1 MLRTSYLFIASFLL
15 IVLDQV
21 TKLLVKGFDFFGY
34 KVEGFYYGEQIP
46 VFGDIVSFTF
56 VENPGMAFGIEFG
69 VGKIFLSLFSVIAG
83 FALSWYL
90 NKIKFA
96 HNAIR
101 IGITLILAGAV
112 GNMIDRVFY
121 GVIFGESALFYGKVV
136 DFILV
141 DIPDMFGY
149 SHWPVFNV
157 ADSCVSV
164 GIVLLIIFNDK
175 LPSLTEA
182 KAGNYLTKTDTEIYN
197 EAEKVSDSTLDNT
210 FDTNVD

>member
-197 EAEKVSDSTLDNT
+197 EADTVSDSTIDNT

>member
-1 MLRTSYLFIASFLL
+1 MLRTSYLFISAFLL

-21 TKLLVKGFDFFGY
+21 TKLIVKGFDFFGY

-46 VFGDIVSFTF
+46 VFGDVVSFTF

-83 FALSWYL
+83 FGLSWYL

-96 HNAIR
+96 HNGIR
-101 IGITLILAGAV
+101 VGIALILAGAV

-141 DIPDMFGY
+141 DIPDVFGY

-175 LPSLTEA
+175 LPTLTEA
-182 KAGNYLTKTDTEIYN
+182 KSGKYIIMEDDNHEEVNNMENLEN
-197 EAEKVSDSTLDNT
+197 DSNT
-210 FDTNVD
+210 NLE

>member
-1 MLRTSYLFIASFLL
+1 MLKTWILFVISFLF

-21 TKLLVKGFDFFGY
+21 TKLLVKGFDIFGV
-34 KVEGFYYGEQIP
+34 KVEGFYYGEIIP
-46 VFGDIVSFTF
+46 VFGDTLALTF

-69 VGKIFLSLFSVIAG
+69 VGKIFLSLFSVFAG
-83 FALSWYL
+83 VGLSWYL
-90 NKIKFA
+90 YKIKFA
-96 HNAIR
+96 NNFVRIAIM
-101 IGITLILAGAV
+101 LILAGAV

-141 DIPDMFGY
+141 DIPDVFGM

-164 GIVLLIIFNDK
+164 GIVLLVFFNNK
-175 LPSLTEA
+175 LPSISEA
-182 KAGNYLTKTDTEIYN
+182 KIGAYI
-197 EAEKVSDSTLDNT
+197 VSDDNNDKMLDDEFVEPN
-210 FDTNVD
+210 NSEL